1 MANKVQ
7 IWRDYSYVTPLIVWT
22 LGALGA
28 WAIFPTSTGLFP
40 VLRVTV
46 ALVLGAFIPGLG
58 LLRLLKANCS
68 IGESLAFGTGFGLM
82 LWALGSFAA
91 SATGQDHL
99 RWLPTVLALFLWILP
114 QVRKSPALVANR
126 KSSAVFLGALFGS
139 IAMIPALVTTLRVQ
153 RSDWSGWWAF
163 NVDLPFHISL
173 AAETGMRAGSVYPYV
188 SDTDLRYTWLSNGA
202 MGTWSR
208 LSRVPNFEFFLQ
220 HWPIFIV
227 IFLPLT
233 ISALVWR
240 LTQNSLATI
249 LAPIIGAVIH
259 GPLIA
264 ENTYLSTQALAPY
277 SPSRDM
283 STLWLCALIFTF
295 LLCESKNPAGYLV
308 KLTQYISLFFVS
320 FCLAGC
326 KGSFTPISLGAL
338 CLAFVFYKLKSRTWF
353 PSLYLV
359 VAIVLGQIA
368 AQVLIVKS
376 SGNVLIQP
384 LSVTDA
390 IPDVTT
396 SWSLLWAIS
405 LLFLGLGIF
414 VYLRVSSLDLSLS
427 FGFLTA
433 LPLSGAIGI
442 ILVGHPGK
450 SQLYFL
456 STSMP
461 FIGISLAI
469 IIAHI
474 GTLANRSLYLRTTLI
489 SIFLAYV
496 AWQSTSTWTMS
507 DRAILL
513 SMIALVAGAFLAA
526 TLTRGARGQYSY
538 AAALG
543 IFLLSPIV
551 LYNFSISQ
559 GSNFDTGPS
568 SQNSAAVHSDQLQA
582 LTWLRENTSP
592 DEFFITN
599 KHCIA
604 GSISNNDCYGRWFM
618 ASAISER
625 RTPIEGFSYTWRN
638 ADGPYWNSDLLTVLD
653 GFISSPSQQVHSDLV
668 NAKINWVY
676 IDTSEPYSDEIKD
689 FGSIVFDSEFAKVYS
704 LNP

>member
-1 MANKVQ
+1 
-7 IWRDYSYVTPLIVWT
+7 
-22 LGALGA
+22 
-28 WAIFPTSTGLFP
+28 
-40 VLRVTV
+40 
-46 ALVLGAFIPGLG
+46 
-58 LLRLLKANCS
+58 
-68 IGESLAFGTGFGLM
+68 
-82 LWALGSFAA
+82 
-91 SATGQDHL
+91 
-99 RWLPTVLALFLWILP
+99 
-114 QVRKSPALVANR
+114 
-126 KSSAVFLGALFGS
+126 
-139 IAMIPALVTTLRVQ
+139 
-153 RSDWSGWWAF
+153 
-163 NVDLPFHISL
+163 
-173 AAETGMRAGSVYPYV
+173 
-188 SDTDLRYTWLSNGA
+188 
-202 MGTWSR
+202 
-208 LSRVPNFEFFLQ
+208 
-220 HWPIFIV
+220 
-227 IFLPLT
+227 
-233 ISALVWR
+233 
-240 LTQNSLATI
+240 
-249 LAPIIGAVIH
+249 
-259 GPLIA
+259 
-264 ENTYLSTQALAPY
+264 
-277 SPSRDM
+277 
-283 STLWLCALIFTF
+283 
-295 LLCESKNPAGYLV
+295 
-308 KLTQYISLFFVS
+308 
-320 FCLAGC
+320 
-326 KGSFTPISLGAL
+326 
-338 CLAFVFYKLKSRTWF
+338 
-353 PSLYLV
+353 
-359 VAIVLGQIA
+359 
-368 AQVLIVKS
+368 
-376 SGNVLIQP
+376 
-384 LSVTDA
+384 
-390 IPDVTT
+390 
-396 SWSLLWAIS
+396 
-405 LLFLGLGIF
+405 
-414 VYLRVSSLDLSLS
+414 
-427 FGFLTA
+427 
-433 LPLSGAIGI
+433 
-442 ILVGHPGK
+442 
-450 SQLYFL
+450 
-456 STSMP
+456 MP

-668 NAKINWVY
+668 NAKINCVY